1 MAAGHNRS
9 QESMT
14 QSFNKISD
22 MRLSFTVIFC
32 FCILSSNISYSQT
45 CNCSSNFQWVKKTF
59 EENDAGFKYHLS
71 VKGRDF
77 YDYHN
82 KAIQEKINKVKTDN
96 DCLPTLQEWLRFFRK
111 GHLYIRPA
119 GNNNA
124 TSPIPEVLD
133 TVAIKNR
140 FKDWPRYKLNIEEF
154 KTYLSKKKT
163 QDFEGIWET
172 VPYKIAIK
180 KIGNEYKGI
189 LVEALPPYW
198 EEGQV
203 KLEITNIDGKQSGVV
218 YRLDHSKVENE
229 NVQEI
234 GQNYLQVSGY
244 RLKRLFPVLPTETEV
259 QNWLK
264 LSSRNTYLDQLDKNT
279 VYFRIPSFGPNYK
292 KAIDSVLVA
301 NKELLSRTPNL
312 IIDIRGNGGGSD
324 YSFTNIIPYLKTNEI
339 NVTGVEYLSTVLNN
353 QRMMDFVT
361 KPEYKDV
368 FTNKQKEWA
377 KKSFDTLQKHL
388 GEFVLLDESLEDD
401 DTNTPDTV
409 LPFPKQ
415 VGIIIDDG
423 VGSTAEQFLLAA
435 KQSRKVKLFGTSTFG
450 SLDIAN
456 MYFVRSPCGEYELG
470 YSLSKSKRLPQYV
483 LDERGIQPDFFISED
498 VPGYHWVSFVKTTLE
513 YANKK

>member
-1 MAAGHNRS
+1 
-9 QESMT
+9 
-14 QSFNKISD
+14 
-22 MRLSFTVIFC
+22 MRLSLIIIFC
-32 FCILSSNISYSQT
+32 FCILSSNISYSQN
-45 CNCSSNFQWVKKTF
+45 CNCNSNFEWLKKTF

-82 KAIQEKINKVKTDN
+82 KSIQEKINNVKTDN
-96 DCLPTLQEWLRFFRK
+96 DCLPILQEWLQFFRK
-111 GHLYIRPA
+111 GHLYIRST
-119 GNNNA
+119 GTNNA
-124 TSPIPEVLD
+124 TSAIPVLD
-133 TVAIKNR
+133 TVAIKNQFR
-140 FKDWPRYKLNIEEF
+140 NWPRYQLNIEEF
-154 KTYLSKKKT
+154 KTYLGKKKT

-172 VPYKIAIK
+172 VPYKMAIK
-180 KIGNEYKGI
+180 KIGNEYKGVLI
-189 LVEALPPYW
+189 EAQPPYW

-203 KLEITNIDGKQSGVV
+203 KLEITNIDGKQRGIV
-218 YRLDHSKVENE
+218 YQRDHSKVGNE
-229 NVQEI
+229 NVEVI

-264 LSSRNTYLDQLDKNT
+264 LNSRNTYLDQLDKST
-279 VYFRIPSFGPNYK
+279 VYFRIPSFSPNYK

-301 NKELLSRTPNL
+301 NKELLSRTANL

-339 NVTGVEYLSTVLNN
+339 NVTAVEYLSTILNN

-361 KPEYKDV
+361 KPEYKD
-368 FTNKQKEWA
+368 FTNKQKEWV

-388 GEFVLLDESLEDD
+388 GEFVLLDESFENN

-415 VGIIIDDG
+415 VGIIIDGG
-423 VGSTAEQFLLAA
+423 VGSSAEQFLLAA
-435 KQSRKVKLFGTSTFG
+435 KQSKKVKLFGTSTFG

-456 MYFVRSPCGEYELG
+456 MYFVKSPCGEYELG

-483 LDERGIQPDFFISED
+483 LDESGIQPDFFISED
-498 VPGYHWVSFVKTTLE
+498 VPGYQWVSLVKTILE
-513 YANKK
+513 YTNKK